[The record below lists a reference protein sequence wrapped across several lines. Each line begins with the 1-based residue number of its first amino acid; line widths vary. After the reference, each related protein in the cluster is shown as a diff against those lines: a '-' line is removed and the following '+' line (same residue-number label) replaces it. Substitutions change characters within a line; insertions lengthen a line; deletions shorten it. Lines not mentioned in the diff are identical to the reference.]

1 MMIIHCLFDAYH
13 NTNHYRQ
20 QRQRQ
25 RNRQRRRNQSF
36 VFSHIYQTHKENE
49 IVIINYYDKS
59 MIL

>member
-20 QRQRQ
+20 QRQQ